1 MEGGLGRFWY
11 FPRPVQYAA
20 PKEYW
25 GPRGGDQSLIWGVK
39 NQKNQANRA
48 AQDILLGRECTLKI
62 QEEIGYRSGPE
73 RSPCIFSG
81 EMIQKRGIII
91 YFSKLT
97 NFKYDSL
104 SRDMIQFVIKFPE
117 HRIMSILASWILYF
131 FYQQGM
137 DTCKHFPGHR
147 GMAMPDRFWVKLKNQ
162 TTFE

>member
-20 PKEYW
+20 PEEYW

-97 NFKYDSL
+97 ALFMCDGYEQKDGASIVL
-104 SRDMIQFVIKFPE
+104 FIIKNCLQSCLGKQIVP
-117 HRIMSILASWILYF
+117 S
-131 FYQQGM
+131 FYY
-137 DTCKHFPGHR
+137 TIFI
-147 GMAMPDRFWVKLKNQ
+147 N
-162 TTFE
+162 